1 MPTQLEKLV
10 MNIQEIANHSPLQIE
25 CLVEYNGKVKLVIH
39 QSIKDTLFIIDY
51 HFHFKKIMTEIDI
64 TFPMSTQIDKNSTKI
79 LIYILLAIF
88 EIGQHEAIICNTK
101 NTDNQLSFFQPTLL
115 TNWQKFWG
123 ILGYTILTKKGET
136 TSQKEKYSL
145 EISTIWRQERTLE
158 GELFYYF
165 YREVTPYTFTS
176 IYIHQVHF
184 HDQVISIEYIVNEL
198 SNTLS
203 FSVHNNRLIIEDTRE
218 QKYLASCSSIHDFKL
233 WLQNYFLE
241 QSTHISNSPADQDTH
256 FVKILLQ
263 RSIGELPH
271 DKLEFFAYSC
281 LQYLQSQ
288 FPNEDVEQYIANH
301 LEQLEIYPLNT
312 KIVGITYH
320 DKVLCICK
328 TSNLTW
334 MSQNKLLFTIV
345 ENT

>member
-10 MNIQEIANHSPLQIE
+10 MKIQDISNHSPLQIE

-39 QSIKDTLFIIDY
+39 QANKDTLFIIDY
-51 HFHFKKIMTEIDI
+51 HFHVKKIMVEIDI
-64 TFPMSTQIDKNSTKI
+64 SFPMTTQIDENSTKI
-79 LIYILLAIF
+79 LIHILLTIF
-88 EIGQHEAIICNTK
+88 DIGQHEAIICNTK
-101 NTDNQLSFFQPTLL
+101 SIDNQLSFFQPHLL
-115 TNWQKFWG
+115 TNWNKFWG
-123 ILGYTILTKKGET
+123 ILGYTILTKKGEQDY
-136 TSQKEKYSL
+136 QKENHPL
-145 EISTIWRQERTLE
+145 EISTIWKQERTLE

-165 YREVTPYTFTS
+165 YGEITPYTFTS

-184 HDQVISIEYIVNEL
+184 HDQVISIEYIVNEI
-198 SNTLS
+198 SNILS
-203 FSVHNNRLIIEDTRE
+203 FSVHNNKLIIEDTRE
-218 QKYLASCSSIHDFKL
+218 QKYLSSCYSIHDFKL

-241 QSTHISNSPADQDTH
+241 QSMHMSNSPAHQDTH

-263 RSIGELPH
+263 RSLGELPH
-271 DKLEFFAYSC
+271 DKLEFFAHSC

-288 FPNEDVEQYIANH
+288 FPNEDIEEYIADN
-301 LEQLEIYPLNT
+301 LEQLEIYPLHN